1 MAEEDLKDAFVKDD
15 DDVETKEE
23 QQEEQE
29 EQEEQ
34 EDQSIDEGS
43 SIESA
48 STVETDPT
56 KEEDTLTPDYVQL
69 EQRVTSLEQRLLS
82 VEGPAQAQDN
92 GSDPNFEDQTNPT
105 ELESE
110 ADDSHIESTDDIKK
124 LLDL

>member
-1 MAEEDLKDAFVKDD
+1 MAEEELKDAFVKDD
-15 DDVETKEE
+15 DDVETKDEQQEEQKEE
-23 QQEEQE
+23 QQEEQ
-29 EQEEQ
+29 
-34 EDQSIDEGS
+34 STDEGS

-48 STVETDPT
+48 STVETEPT
-56 KEEDTLTPDYVQL
+56 KEEETPTPDYVQL

-82 VEGPAQAQDN
+82 VEGSGQPQDN
-92 GSDPNFEDQTNPT
+92 GSDPNFEDQTSPT